1 MSAAPKSLPP
11 VSRVAWAQAVRIIR
25 SRFPPI
31 DLFEDISDPADWDAL
46 ARAET
51 KTNPRF
57 ELSIGRL
64 DLVPA
69 ERRVGGPG
77 SSWVMA
83 PFTHASPD
91 RPSRF
96 SDGAFG
102 VYYAANSFE
111 GALAETMHHHAR
123 FMAAT
128 IEPPGWTS
136 DFRELIGKVE
146 AEFHDLRASRA
157 WAACLTPNDYS
168 VSQALGGEL
177 RAGGSNGL
185 VYPSVRQPG
194 AECLGAFYPDVI
206 GVPAQGRHLSYHWD
220 GERID
225 KLKDVTS
232 GVAYRVEASST
243 APNDVAGQH

>member
-1 MSAAPKSLPP
+1 
-11 VSRVAWAQAVRIIR
+11 
-25 SRFPPI
+25 
-31 DLFEDISDPADWDAL
+31 
-46 ARAET
+46 
-51 KTNPRF
+51 
-57 ELSIGRL
+57 
-64 DLVPA
+64 
-69 ERRVGGPG
+69 
-77 SSWVMA
+77 
-83 PFTHASPD
+83 
-91 RPSRF
+91 
-96 SDGAFG
+96 G
-102 VYYAANSFE
+102 VYYAASSFE

-128 IEPPGWTS
+128 AEPPGWTS

-232 GVAYRVEASST
+232 GVAYRVEASSP